1 MKNAGEWEQK
11 KNTNPAKNNTNL
23 YLSFGTPQLTYNQTL
38 QHSSVEID
46 VCVHT
51 NSPNVF
57 FDGGHIQVVY
67 DTAFFENNIA
77 NTGLLEVSL
86 CPAFQN
92 GSYDIYFINNAT
104 NTIIDIISGID
115 YGYALQ
121 RVLLDST
128 PKPFLHLAFAVKSD
142 TVSHGCAFQTVSASS
157 GNNPTYTTSADA
169 PFYEYY
175 DFDNIIHLPSDT
187 FEFPSHHFPI
197 ILEKDTE
204 PKIAGVGD
212 TLTFRGLN
220 FGDNQGDF
228 LFKAADD
235 GGQNPLLGLDDQY
248 YLTWNDTFIKVIVPS
263 LVYKG
268 YENAIEANYC
278 SGGAGSGF
286 VKIINSNGD
295 TNQNNAINFVSINY
309 SVLNTK
315 VNNTIKRIFLARQ
328 HCEYDFQFTLHQSLE
343 NDSLKI
349 SVIDS
354 ALHLWSRLTGLTL
367 QLERNGNGE
376 LVFEDST
383 NIEGKNL
390 IMLISS
396 LSPNVMST
404 TRNVDHLIYNNNG
417 RPDTILYRATG
428 SNIRIQ
434 TNPLGGSWN
443 YDFSGFVGNQYSF
456 YQAFLH
462 EIGHILLMG
471 HVNDIAE
478 VMYYSVRKNSNIII
492 PDTSSWAVKGVLANI
507 EASRNI
513 NWPANSGLYPIG
525 VRKPTI
531 SIADNKPPYICNG
544 TSLTLQA
551 SPSGEQFSW
560 STGATTPSITVNNA
574 GLYSVSLTDG
584 GCTLSDSIFIGN
596 STLQATLSATNTN
609 CPNDASG
616 SISAQTTG
624 NHPPFSYLW
633 SGNGI
638 TPANTPQINN
648 LLPGNYHLTLT
659 DSVGCQTQFSQSI
672 TSTIGT
678 LHVCV
683 PFIYDCPLNVGFQIP
698 NTPCSDPVF
707 AVAYGGSPPYQYNWY
722 YDDAGSTPPTNA
734 RSLSSSS
741 FLCNVNIPFKK
752 SLYIHVQDSCGQT
765 AYLEIRPGMLQ
776 NNKKSTFVSW
786 NVEIYPNPTTG
797 NITIQSSESKIQ
809 KVEVYDIY
817 GKLLKTTNANS
828 IFTEINISDLAA
840 GIYVARIITENGI
853 KTKKFVKE

>member
-1 MKNAGEWEQK
+1 
-11 KNTNPAKNNTNL
+11 
-23 YLSFGTPQLTYNQTL
+23 
-38 QHSSVEID
+38 
-46 VCVHT
+46 
-51 NSPNVF
+51 
-57 FDGGHIQVVY
+57 
-67 DTAFFENNIA
+67 
-77 NTGLLEVSL
+77 
-86 CPAFQN
+86 
-92 GSYDIYFINNAT
+92 
-104 NTIIDIISGID
+104 
-115 YGYALQ
+115 
-121 RVLLDST
+121 
-128 PKPFLHLAFAVKSD
+128 
-142 TVSHGCAFQTVSASS
+142 
-157 GNNPTYTTSADA
+157 
-169 PFYEYY
+169 
-175 DFDNIIHLPSDT
+175 
-187 FEFPSHHFPI
+187 
-197 ILEKDTE
+197 
-204 PKIAGVGD
+204 
-212 TLTFRGLN
+212 
-220 FGDNQGDF
+220 
-228 LFKAADD
+228 
-235 GGQNPLLGLDDQY
+235 
-248 YLTWNDTFIKVIVPS
+248 
-263 LVYKG
+263 
-268 YENAIEANYC
+268 
-278 SGGAGSGF
+278 
-286 VKIINSNGD
+286 
-295 TNQNNAINFVSINY
+295 
-309 SVLNTK
+309 
-315 VNNTIKRIFLARQ
+315 
-328 HCEYDFQFTLHQSLE
+328 
-343 NDSLKI
+343 
-349 SVIDS
+349 
-354 ALHLWSRLTGLTL
+354 
-367 QLERNGNGE
+367 
-376 LVFEDST
+376 
-383 NIEGKNL
+383 
-390 IMLISS
+390 
-396 LSPNVMST
+396 
-404 TRNVDHLIYNNNG
+404 
-417 RPDTILYRATG
+417 
-428 SNIRIQ
+428 
-434 TNPLGGSWN
+434 
-443 YDFSGFVGNQYSF
+443 
-456 YQAFLH
+456 
-462 EIGHILLMG
+462 MG

>member
-1 MKNAGEWEQK
+1 M
-11 KNTNPAKNNTNL
+11 
-23 YLSFGTPQLTYNQTL
+23 SFGTSEIRYNQTL
-38 QHSSVEID
+38 NKTCLEVD
-46 VCVHT
+46 VQVHT
-51 NSPNVF
+51 NQSNVY
-57 FDGGHIQVVY
+57 FDGGHIRIKY
-67 DTAFFENNIA
+67 DTSIFHPNIA
-77 NTGLLEVSL
+77 NSGFFSASFCSDFQSDSYYLYGSSNPTANTLDIMAGL
-86 CPAFQN
+86 
-92 GSYDIYFINNAT
+92 
-104 NTIIDIISGID
+104 D
-115 YGYALQ
+115 YVPVLQ
-121 RVLLDST
+121 RVLLDT
-128 PKPFLHLAFAVKSD
+128 VPKPFLHLAFAVNLDSA
-142 TVSHGCAFQTVSASS
+142 SHGVAFQTVTAPY
-157 GNNPTYTTSADA
+157 GNPTYATSTNAQFDQ
-169 PFYEYY
+169 YY

-187 FEFPSHHFPI
+187 FKFHNNHMPT
-197 ILEKDTE
+197 ILQMDSI

-212 TLTFRGLN
+212 TLIIRGLN
-220 FGDNQGDF
+220 FGDTIGKV
-228 LFKAADD
+228 LFKSADD
-235 GGQNPLLGLDDQY
+235 GGQTHLLDLDDQY
-248 YLTWNDTFIKVIVPS
+248 YLTWSNSLIKVIVPS
-263 LVYKG
+263 IVYKG
-268 YENAIEANYC
+268 YEHNVGRPY
-278 SGGAGSGF
+278 SGGAGSGNI
-286 VKIINSNGD
+286 KIITHHGD
-295 TNQNNAINFVSINY
+295 TSSTNNVNYLRINY
-309 SVLNTK
+309 SVANIRGNDSIIRRTYL
-315 VNNTIKRIFLARQ
+315 VRQ
-328 HCEYDFQFTLHQSLE
+328 HCDYDYQFTLHRDFE
-343 NDSLKI
+343 NDSIKI
-349 SVIDS
+349 SVMDT
-354 ALHLWSRLTGLTL
+354 ALRLWSKLTGLTL
-367 QLERNGNGE
+367 QLERDAYGN
-376 LVFEDST
+376 LVFEDSDSVT
-383 NIEGKNL
+383 GKNIIYFASNTNQGL
-390 IMLISS
+390 M
-396 LSPNVMST
+396 T
-404 TRNVDHLIYNNNG
+404 TFNKYSGVRIN
-417 RPDTILYRATG
+417 DTLFYHRTTG
-428 SNIRIQ
+428 SNIRIVKYPI
-434 TNPLGGSWN
+434 NRPWN
-443 YDFSGFVGNQYSF
+443 YSLSDSVNNQYSF

-462 EIGHILLMG
+462 EIGHILLLG
-471 HVNDIAE
+471 HVNDIADI
-478 VMYYSVRKNSNIII
+478 MFYSTGELNYILI

-531 SIADNKPPYICNG
+531 SIAGNKPPYICNG
-544 TSLTLQA
+544 SSITMQA
-551 SPSGEQFSW
+551 NPTGEQFSW
-560 STGATTPSITVNNA
+560 STGTATPSITVNNA
-574 GLYSVSLTDG
+574 GLYSVFLTDG

-722 YDDAGSTPPTNA
+722 YYDAGSTPPTNA

-817 GKLLKTTNANS
+817 GKLLKTTNVNS

>member
-1 MKNAGEWEQK
+1 M
-11 KNTNPAKNNTNL
+11 
-23 YLSFGTPQLTYNQTL
+23 SFGTSEIRYNQTL
-38 QHSSVEID
+38 NKTCLEVD
-46 VCVHT
+46 VQVHT
-51 NSPNVF
+51 NQSNVY
-57 FDGGHIQVVY
+57 FDGGHIRIKY
-67 DTAFFENNIA
+67 DTSIFHPNIA
-77 NTGLLEVSL
+77 NSGFFSASFCSDFQSDSYYLYGSSNPTANTLDIMAGL
-86 CPAFQN
+86 
-92 GSYDIYFINNAT
+92 
-104 NTIIDIISGID
+104 D
-115 YGYALQ
+115 YVPVLQ
-121 RVLLDST
+121 RVLLDT
-128 PKPFLHLAFAVKSD
+128 VPKPFLHLAFAVNLDSA
-142 TVSHGCAFQTVSASS
+142 SHGVAFQTVTAPY
-157 GNNPTYTTSADA
+157 GNPTYATSTNAQFDQ
-169 PFYEYY
+169 YY

-187 FEFPSHHFPI
+187 FEFHNNHIPT
-197 ILEKDTE
+197 ILQMDSI

-212 TLTFRGLN
+212 TLIIRGLN
-220 FGDNQGDF
+220 FGDTIGKV
-228 LFKAADD
+228 LFKSADD
-235 GGQNPLLGLDDQY
+235 GGQTYLLDLDNQY
-248 YLTWNDTFIKVIVPS
+248 YLTWSDTLIKVIVPS
-263 LVYKG
+263 IVYKG
-268 YENAIEANYC
+268 YEQNIGRPY
-278 SGGAGSGF
+278 SGGAGSGNI
-286 VKIINSNGD
+286 KIITHHGD
-295 TNQNNAINFVSINY
+295 TSFNNSICNININY
-309 SVLNTK
+309 SVTNNKLNN
-315 VNNTIKRIFLARQ
+315 VIKRIYLARQ
-328 HCEYDFQFTLHQSLE
+328 QCNHDFLFTLHRSLYY
-343 NDSLKI
+343 DSNKI
-349 SVIDS
+349 SLIETALQQWS
-354 ALHLWSRLTGLTL
+354 QWTGIALHLERDIAGNLIFEDTSIVNGKNVILLDSSLTTGL
-367 QLERNGNGE
+367 
-376 LVFEDST
+376 
-383 NIEGKNL
+383 
-390 IMLISS
+390 
-396 LSPNVMST
+396 MST
-404 TRNVDHLIYNNNG
+404 RRSFGYAIFTNNNNAF
-417 RPDTILYRATG
+417 DTVIFRNTQ
-428 SNIRIQ
+428 SNIRIKPQ
-434 TNPLGGSWN
+434 PSSGSWN
-443 YDFSGFVGNQYSF
+443 YDLTGSVGDQFSF

-462 EIGHILLMG
+462 EIGHILLLG
-471 HVNDIAE
+471 HVNDTTDI
-478 VMYYSVRKNSNIII
+478 MYYAIRKNSNIIV

-531 SIADNKPPYICNG
+531 SIAGNKPPYICNG
-544 TSLTLQA
+544 SSITMQA
-551 SPSGEQFSW
+551 NPTGEQFSW
-560 STGATTPSITVNNA
+560 STGTATPSITVNNA
-574 GLYSVSLTDG
+574 GIYSVSLTDG
-584 GCTLSDSIFIGN
+584 GCTLSDSILIGS
-596 STLQATLSATNTN
+596 STLQATLTATNTN

-722 YDDAGSTPPTNA
+722 YYDAGSTPPTNA

>member
-1 MKNAGEWEQK
+1 M
-11 KNTNPAKNNTNL
+11 
-23 YLSFGTPQLTYNQTL
+23 
-38 QHSSVEID
+38 D
-46 VCVHT
+46 VQVHT
-51 NSPNVF
+51 NQSNVY
-57 FDGGHIQVVY
+57 FDGGHIRIKY
-67 DTAFFENNIA
+67 DTSIFHPNIA
-77 NTGLLEVSL
+77 NSGFFSASFCSDFQSDSYYLYGSSNPTANTLDIMAGL
-86 CPAFQN
+86 
-92 GSYDIYFINNAT
+92 
-104 NTIIDIISGID
+104 D
-115 YGYALQ
+115 YVPVLQ
-121 RVLLDST
+121 RVLLDT
-128 PKPFLHLAFAVKSD
+128 VPKPFLHLAFAVNLDSA
-142 TVSHGCAFQTVSASS
+142 SHGVAFQTVTAPY
-157 GNNPTYTTSADA
+157 GNPTYATSTNAQFDQ
-169 PFYEYY
+169 YY

-187 FEFPSHHFPI
+187 FKFHNNHMPT
-197 ILEKDTE
+197 ILQMDSI

-212 TLTFRGLN
+212 TLIIRGLN
-220 FGDNQGDF
+220 FGDTIGKV
-228 LFKAADD
+228 LFKSADD
-235 GGQNPLLGLDDQY
+235 GGQTHLLDLDDQY
-248 YLTWNDTFIKVIVPS
+248 YLTWSNSLIKVIVPS
-263 LVYKG
+263 IVYKG
-268 YENAIEANYC
+268 YEHNVGRPY
-278 SGGAGSGF
+278 SGGAGSGNI
-286 VKIINSNGD
+286 KIITHHGD
-295 TNQNNAINFVSINY
+295 TSSTNNVNYLRINY
-309 SVLNTK
+309 SVANIRGNDSIIRRTYL
-315 VNNTIKRIFLARQ
+315 VRQ
-328 HCEYDFQFTLHQSLE
+328 HCDYDYQFTLHRDFE
-343 NDSLKI
+343 NDSIKI
-349 SVIDS
+349 SVMDT
-354 ALHLWSRLTGLTL
+354 ALRLWSKLTGLTL
-367 QLERNGNGE
+367 QLERDAYGN
-376 LVFEDST
+376 LVFEDSDSVT
-383 NIEGKNL
+383 GKNIIYFASNTNQGL
-390 IMLISS
+390 M
-396 LSPNVMST
+396 T
-404 TRNVDHLIYNNNG
+404 TFNKYSGVRIN
-417 RPDTILYRATG
+417 DTLFYHRTTG
-428 SNIRIQ
+428 SNIRIVKYPI
-434 TNPLGGSWN
+434 NRPWN
-443 YDFSGFVGNQYSF
+443 YSLSDSVNNQYSF

-462 EIGHILLMG
+462 EIGHILLLG
-471 HVNDIAE
+471 HVNDIADI
-478 VMYYSVRKNSNIII
+478 MFYSTGELNYILI

-574 GLYSVSLTDG
+574 GLYSVFLTDG

-722 YDDAGSTPPTNA
+722 YYDAGSTPPTNA

>member
-1 MKNAGEWEQK
+1 M
-11 KNTNPAKNNTNL
+11 
-23 YLSFGTPQLTYNQTL
+23 SFGTSEIRYNQTL
-38 QHSSVEID
+38 NKTCLEVD
-46 VCVHT
+46 VQVHT
-51 NSPNVF
+51 NQSNVY
-57 FDGGHIQVVY
+57 FDGGHIRIKY
-67 DTAFFENNIA
+67 DTSIFHPNIA
-77 NTGLLEVSL
+77 NSGFFSASFCSDFQSDSYYLYGSSNPTANTLDIMAGL
-86 CPAFQN
+86 
-92 GSYDIYFINNAT
+92 
-104 NTIIDIISGID
+104 D
-115 YGYALQ
+115 YVPVLQ
-121 RVLLDST
+121 RVLLDT
-128 PKPFLHLAFAVKSD
+128 VPKPFLHLAFAVNLDSA
-142 TVSHGCAFQTVSASS
+142 SHGVAFQTVTAPY
-157 GNNPTYTTSADA
+157 GNPTYATSTNAQFDQ
-169 PFYEYY
+169 YY

-187 FEFPSHHFPI
+187 FKFHNNHMPT
-197 ILEKDTE
+197 ILQMDSI

-212 TLTFRGLN
+212 TLIIRGLN
-220 FGDNQGDF
+220 FGDTIGKV
-228 LFKAADD
+228 LFKSADD
-235 GGQNPLLGLDDQY
+235 GGQTHLLDLDDQY
-248 YLTWNDTFIKVIVPS
+248 YLTWSNSLIKVIVPS
-263 LVYKG
+263 IVYKG
-268 YENAIEANYC
+268 YEHNVGRPY
-278 SGGAGSGF
+278 SGGAGSGNI
-286 VKIINSNGD
+286 KIITHHGD
-295 TNQNNAINFVSINY
+295 TSSTNNVNYLRINY
-309 SVLNTK
+309 SVANIRGNDSIIRRTYL
-315 VNNTIKRIFLARQ
+315 VRQ
-328 HCEYDFQFTLHQSLE
+328 HCDYDYQFTLHRDFE
-343 NDSLKI
+343 NDSIKI
-349 SVIDS
+349 SVMDT
-354 ALHLWSRLTGLTL
+354 ALRLWSKLTGLTL
-367 QLERNGNGE
+367 QLERDAYGN
-376 LVFEDST
+376 LVFEDSDSVT
-383 NIEGKNL
+383 GKNIIYFASNTNQGL
-390 IMLISS
+390 M
-396 LSPNVMST
+396 T
-404 TRNVDHLIYNNNG
+404 TFNKYSGVRIN
-417 RPDTILYRATG
+417 DTLFYHRTTG
-428 SNIRIQ
+428 SNIRIVKYPI
-434 TNPLGGSWN
+434 NRPWN
-443 YDFSGFVGNQYSF
+443 YSLSDSVNNQYSF

-462 EIGHILLMG
+462 EIGHILLLG
-471 HVNDIAE
+471 HVNDIADI
-478 VMYYSVRKNSNIII
+478 MFYSTGELNYILI

-574 GLYSVSLTDG
+574 GLYSVFLTDG

-722 YDDAGSTPPTNA
+722 YYDAGSTPPTNA

>member
-1 MKNAGEWEQK
+1 M
-11 KNTNPAKNNTNL
+11 
-23 YLSFGTPQLTYNQTL
+23 SFGTSEIRYNQTL
-38 QHSSVEID
+38 NKTCLEVD
-46 VCVHT
+46 VQVHT
-51 NSPNVF
+51 NQSNVY
-57 FDGGHIQVVY
+57 FDGGHIRIKY
-67 DTAFFENNIA
+67 DTSIFHPNIA
-77 NTGLLEVSL
+77 NSGFFSASFCSDFQSDSYYLYGSSNPTANTLDIMAGL
-86 CPAFQN
+86 
-92 GSYDIYFINNAT
+92 
-104 NTIIDIISGID
+104 D
-115 YGYALQ
+115 YVPVLQ
-121 RVLLDST
+121 RVLLDT
-128 PKPFLHLAFAVKSD
+128 VPKPFLHLAFAVNLDSA
-142 TVSHGCAFQTVSASS
+142 SHGVAFQTVTAPY
-157 GNNPTYTTSADA
+157 GNPTYATSTNAQFDQ
-169 PFYEYY
+169 YY

-187 FEFPSHHFPI
+187 FKFHNNHMPT
-197 ILEKDTE
+197 ILQMDSI

-212 TLTFRGLN
+212 TLIIRGLN
-220 FGDNQGDF
+220 FGDTIGKV
-228 LFKAADD
+228 LFKSADD
-235 GGQNPLLGLDDQY
+235 GGQTHLLDLDDQY
-248 YLTWNDTFIKVIVPS
+248 YLTWSNSLIKVIVPS
-263 LVYKG
+263 IVYKG
-268 YENAIEANYC
+268 YEHNVGRPY
-278 SGGAGSGF
+278 SGGAGSGNI
-286 VKIINSNGD
+286 KIITHHGD
-295 TNQNNAINFVSINY
+295 TSLTNNVNYLRINY
-309 SVLNTK
+309 SVANIRGNDSIIRRTYL
-315 VNNTIKRIFLARQ
+315 VRQ
-328 HCEYDFQFTLHQSLE
+328 HCDYDYQFTLHRDFE
-343 NDSLKI
+343 NDSIKI
-349 SVIDS
+349 SVMDT
-354 ALHLWSRLTGLTL
+354 ALRLWSKLTGLTL
-367 QLERNGNGE
+367 QLERDAYGN
-376 LVFEDST
+376 LVFEDSDSVT
-383 NIEGKNL
+383 GKNIIYFASNTNQGL
-390 IMLISS
+390 M
-396 LSPNVMST
+396 T
-404 TRNVDHLIYNNNG
+404 TFNKYSGVRIN
-417 RPDTILYRATG
+417 DTLFYHRTTG
-428 SNIRIQ
+428 SNIRIVKYPI
-434 TNPLGGSWN
+434 NRPWN
-443 YDFSGFVGNQYSF
+443 YSLSDSVNNQYSF

-462 EIGHILLMG
+462 EIGHILLLG
-471 HVNDIAE
+471 HVNDIADI
-478 VMYYSVRKNSNIII
+478 MFYSTGELNYILI

-574 GLYSVSLTDG
+574 GLYSVFLTDG

-722 YDDAGSTPPTNA
+722 YYDAGSTPPTNA

-840 GIYVARIITENGI
+840 GIYVARIITKNGI